1 MAEARAAVSP
11 AKVFARPTADQIW
24 LGPAQQAALSQLSR
38 HARVRALL
46 GPPSCGK
53 TTLLNRLG
61 SLAAEGVVLHLKGPK
76 SDAVAVLTTLLQS
89 AGLAPWELSEI
100 EQRNLLSVFVQQRR
114 SQGRRVLIVLDD
126 AHTLAPA
133 AWDEVQRL
141 LAFRVEQR
149 PAIDLLTAGDPSVG
163 ERLACVPEHEAAH
176 YRLDTPTQA
185 DLLCYVEWRLA
196 RFAMGDVFTPVASQM
211 IVRLSEGRFGAV
223 DVLCQM
229 ALLLLRQLR
238 VDRVDARVAR
248 QAIANLAARQTAKVE
263 DLDEPA
269 GPRDDPPRAL
279 LLVSRGGKT
288 LGRIPLAQRTLL
300 GRSEHNDVCLPSPYL
315 SRHHAAIVGTP
326 EGYYV
331 VDLNS
336 ANGLALNGK
345 RVERAVLADQDV
357 LTVGPFRVKV
367 RIPEW
372 VPDSDPLPADASLVD
387 TALLPSTPGTPSA
400 VRRVK

>member
-1 MAEARAAVSP
+1 
-11 AKVFARPTADQIW
+11 VFARPTADQIW

-38 HARVRALL
+38 QVRVRMLL
-46 GPPSCGK
+46 GPPSSGK

-61 SLAAEGVVLHLKGPK
+61 ALAADGVVLHLRGPK
-76 SDAVAVLTTLLQS
+76 ADAVAVLTALLQR

-114 SQGRRVLIVLDD
+114 SQGRRVLIVVDD
-126 AHTLAPA
+126 AHALGPG
-133 AWDEVQRL
+133 AWEEIERL
-141 LAFRVEQR
+141 LAYRVEQR
-149 PAIDLLTAGDPSVG
+149 PALEFLFSGPPSVA
-163 ERLACVPEHEAAH
+163 ERLAYVPEQDVAR
-176 YRLDTPTQA
+176 YQLDAPTQA
-185 DLLCYVEWRLA
+185 DLLSYVEWRLT

-211 IVRLSEGRFGAV
+211 IARLSEGRFAAV

-229 ALLLLRQLR
+229 ALLLLRELR
-238 VDRVDARVAR
+238 VERVDARVAR
-248 QAIANLAARQTAKVE
+248 QAIANLAARQIGKTENV
-263 DLDEPA
+263 DEPA
-269 GPRDDPPRAL
+269 AARDDPPRAH

-288 LGRIPLAQRTLL
+288 LAKVPLGQRTLL
-300 GRSEHNDVCLPSPYL
+300 GRSEHNDVCLASPYL

-336 ANGLALNGK
+336 VNGLVLNGK
-345 RVERAVLADQDV
+345 RVERAVLADEDV
-357 LTVGPFRVKV
+357 LAVGPFRIKV

-372 VPDSDPLPADASLVD
+372 IPNGDPLPADASLVD
-387 TALLPSTPGTPSA
+387 TALLPSTPDASSA